1 VNLSYILFIEFG
13 LPAIVVGLSLGLYV
27 FLARERLRLLEEI
40 RTSADNHSW
49 AFSLKQGYRDPA
61 LFRIQGETFS
71 GLPWNLRTGES
82 SGNHGRCA
90 LRLELTFP
98 TLRGKSD
105 LVVMPRAEKGESA
118 FAAPSLPEAQEFP
131 SGLVDFDAAYKVLA
145 APRQMSGPP
154 LTPALAER
162 FVKWPKNTVAPDPV
176 AAWRDQSGFHV
187 EAHLSKMS
195 NWATIEY
202 LLDLGEDICAQ
213 LPTPAF

>member
-1 VNLSYILFIEFG
+1 MFSTFFLEFVP
-13 LPAIVVGLSLGLYV
+13 PAIVVGVCIALYV
-27 FLARERLRLLEEI
+27 FLARERLQLLREI

-49 AFSLKQGYRDPA
+49 NFSLKRGYRDPA
-61 LFRIQGETFS
+61 EFRIQGETFS
-71 GLPWNLRTGES
+71 GLPWNLQTDGPNND
-82 SGNHGRCA
+82 GNCS

-105 LVVMPRAEKGESA
+105 LIVVPRDGKWEVAV
-118 FAAPSLPEAQEFP
+118 PSLPEAQEFP
-131 SGLVDFDAAYKVLA
+131 SGLDDFDAAYKVLA
-145 APRQMSGPP
+145 APQQMSHPP

-162 FVKWPKNTVAPDPV
+162 FVRWPKNTVTPNPV

-202 LLDLGEDICAQ
+202 LLNLGEDMCAQ